1 MRVFCSIVAV
11 WVHLESQDV
20 AIVQA
25 IRELD
30 RAVLITLA
38 TAVLN
43 EVAKLMHRLVIEAVP
58 HQIDVYSFFIGGY
71 IGLWAKWS
79 SGVKQPRRC
88 YLMML
93 TTRAVHVQD
102 AWLWLSRKEFF
113 RALSSNRTLRLEPRS
128 LIVALINILNRG
140 MACLVHILQ
149 WDQRGVVCWAL
160 LL

>member
-1 MRVFCSIVAV
+1 
-11 WVHLESQDV
+11 LESQDV

-71 IGLWAKWS
+71 IGL
-79 SGVKQPRRC
+79 
-88 YLMML
+88 
-93 TTRAVHVQD
+93 
-102 AWLWLSRKEFF
+102 
-113 RALSSNRTLRLEPRS
+113 
-128 LIVALINILNRG
+128 
-140 MACLVHILQ
+140 
-149 WDQRGVVCWAL
+149 
-160 LL
+160 